1 MKKILQIPYI
11 LILTFLLLFTALPG
25 MAAGQNGGEQRSG
38 GSVTKIDLGIREL
51 TMEVGGSYTFRV
63 TFEPENTAYPY
74 LRWYSS
80 DESVIRIDGLSF
92 TVTALAPGNAVIY
105 AESLD
110 SVSHAVCS
118 VQVSGAVGKDAADLI
133 SGGRGAGP
141 AQRNGKS
148 EDHLRT
154 AEELSG
160 FCPQHRFF
168 SGSLSES
175 SAA

>member
-1 MKKILQIPYI
+1 ME
-11 LILTFLLLFTALPG
+11 
-25 MAAGQNGGEQRSG
+25 AGE
-38 GSVTKIDLGIREL
+38 
-51 TMEVGGSYTFRV
+51 SYTFRV

-118 VQVSGAVGKDAADLI
+118 LQVSGDKIMITDEQGVMRTWHVSRNTKIPADGFAEIAGDLKDNMLVLI
-133 SGGRGAGP
+133 TCEDESVSGGYLHRRVVFA
-141 AQRNGKS
+141 
-148 EDHLRT
+148 DHL
-154 AEELSG
+154 
-160 FCPQHRFF
+160 
-168 SGSLSES
+168 
-175 SAA
+175 